1 MKNIDIIFG
10 LHASISALN
19 NKKRKL
25 IEILCTDDTF
35 KRVDKILIKHQISN
49 VQFVTRKYLDT
60 ILKNKYHQ
68 GIMIKSYKLEQRNYD
83 EILESYKS
91 SVLILDSLTDTQNVG
106 SIIRSAYLF
115 GISLIFY
122 NDKNSFD
129 INSSLIKSA
138 SGAFEKVNLIKA
150 GNLNNLIEYLKG
162 KKYWIFGLDL
172 KSKMNVSE
180 IPNNLKKVIILGS
193 ENKGIRPLIK
203 KNCDHLVKIPMKKN
217 NEIIDSLN
225 ISNAAAIMFYELSKL

>member
-25 IEILCTDDTF
+25 IEILCTDETF

-150 GNLNNLIEYLKG
+150 GNLNNLIKYLKG